1 MRYVNYGI
9 FEDYENLILL
19 EAIMAEQ
26 KISSLSF
33 KEQKAL
39 KPKIENSISE
49 CLDGDMERAALNFI
63 DYVKSI
69 KMSPRW
75 TNRNAWV
82 MNYKGKGVCK
92 IYVYDNGWFI
102 RPSFNYDYEDE
113 LMTFLTINRQEETIW
128 DNIYHCRACG
138 KSPATCMQKSKIV
151 LGKEFKGVCSCVL
164 LQFHNPNPDAIE
176 CVKKLIDYRRMTIA
190 NPV

>member
-1 MRYVNYGI
+1 
-9 FEDYENLILL
+9 
-19 EAIMAEQ
+19 MAED

-39 KPKIENSISE
+39 RPKLENSISE
-49 CLDGDMERAALNFI
+49 CLNGDMIKVALDFI
-63 DYVKSI
+63 DYVKSM

-92 IYVYDNGWFI
+92 VYVYDNGWFI
-102 RPSFNYDYEDE
+102 RPSFNYDYTDE
-113 LMTFLTINRQEETIW
+113 LMTFLTENKLEETIW
-128 DNIYHCRACG
+128 NNIYHCRACG
-138 KSPATCMQKSKIV
+138 KSPDICMQKSKII
-151 LGKEFKGVCSCVL
+151 LGREFKGVCSCIL
-164 LQFHNPNPDAIE
+164 FQFHNPNTDAIE

-190 NPV
+190 NSIV